1 LAAKTSV
8 DVRKYPRVRIDADV
22 SVTRMA
28 SPETSGRTVDL
39 SLGGIRFVCVALEA
53 KLGDVIGVCLNM
65 DGIKVNLEGK
75 VVRVTEMDDFIGE
88 IALAFADM
96 DSFTHQVLEEYM
108 EQALE
113 KAF

>member
-1 LAAKTSV
+1 
-8 DVRKYPRVRIDADV
+8 
-22 SVTRMA
+22 
-28 SPETSGRTVDL
+28 
-39 SLGGIRFVCVALEA
+39 
-53 KLGDVIGVCLNM
+53 
-65 DGIKVNLEGK
+65 VNLEGK

>member
-1 LAAKTSV
+1 MAPKTSV

-22 SVTRMA
+22 SVTHLA
-28 SPETSGRTVDL
+28 APETSGRTVDL
-39 SLGGIRFVCVALEA
+39 SLGGVRFTCVALEA
-53 KLGDVIGVCLNM
+53 KLGDEIAVCLNM
-65 DGIKVNLEGK
+65 DGIKLSMVGK

-96 DSFTHQVLEEYM
+96 DSFTHQVLEEYL

-113 KAF
+113 DPF